1 MNSFEIFGIIV
12 VALIT
17 IFFLYFVLTVIRKVE
32 EA

>member
-1 MNSFEIFGIIV
+1 MNSFEIFGIVV